1 MNATTPQIRHITLD
15 ALRGFAVMGILW
27 MNITAFGFPEMAYVS
42 PVIGTPGSPS
52 DIASWMISFIFFDG
66 KMRAIFS
73 LLFGASMMLVIE
85 RAAATGQSP
94 AHVHFSRM
102 FWLGIFG
109 LCHFF
114 LLWWGDI
121 LFLYA
126 VSGAV
131 VYVFRDWS
139 SERLIKTGVL
149 AYIIAAILL
158 ILGLGS
164 MFYLQMQA
172 AQPNAS
178 PEILDDFAE
187 MIDGLGISVQSLAQ
201 ETALYRGS
209 FWHLLMDKLT
219 QQVSTPFDNLILSP
233 LETIPLMMIGMG
245 LYKSGFL
252 LGQADPLLYRRLG
265 IWATAIGTLFFTA
278 MALLAVYKKFD
289 IILIMNITQAWS
301 ALPRLVMATGYVSL
315 LIMLIQRFG
324 HQPLLHRVA
333 AAGRMAFSNYLGTS
347 LVMAFIFYGWG
358 LGLFSTVGRAQMV
371 VLVFSTWITMLLW
384 SKPWLMRYRYGPL
397 EWLWRSLARRELQ
410 PMAISR

>member
-1 MNATTPQIRHITLD
+1 MNATTTYNRHITMD

-27 MNITAFGFPEMAYVS
+27 MNITAFGFPEMAYIS
-42 PVIGTPGSPS
+42 PIIGTPGSPL
-52 DIASWMISFIFFDG
+52 DIASWTLSFIFFDG

-94 AHVHFSRM
+94 THIHFSRM
-102 FWLGIFG
+102 FWLAIFG

-131 VYVFRDWS
+131 VYLFHDWS

-149 AYIIAAILL
+149 AYIIATIIL
-158 ILGLGS
+158 IIGLGS
-164 MFYLQMQA
+164 LLYLQIEA

-178 PEILDDFAE
+178 QDILADFAE
-187 MIDGLGISVQSLAQ
+187 MIDDLGISAQSLAQ

-209 FWHLLMDKLT
+209 FWHLITDKLT
-219 QQVSTPFDNLILSP
+219 HQASTPFENLILGP

-252 LGQADPLLYRRLG
+252 LGQTDPLLYRRLG
-265 IWATAIGTLFFTA
+265 IWGTAIGTLFFMA
-278 MALLAVYKKFD
+278 MALLAACKNFD
-289 IILIMNITQAWS
+289 IVLIMNITQAWT
-301 ALPRLVMATGYVSL
+301 ALPRLMMAVGYVSL
-315 LIMLIQRFG
+315 LILLIQHFG
-324 HQPLLHRVA
+324 HHPMLHRVA

-347 LVMAFIFYGWG
+347 LIMTFIFYGWG
-358 LGLFSTVGRAQMV
+358 LGLFGTVGRAQMV
-371 VLVFSTWITMLLW
+371 LLVLSTWIIMLLW

-397 EWLWRSLARRELQ
+397 EWLWRSLARRERQ
-410 PMAISR
+410 PMVINS